1 MAHAIRI
8 SDEIVDSAKSLSKV
22 ENRSVVVQ
30 IEYWAKIGKIAE
42 ENPDFNFRMIKDLL
56 VALEEAKHGELEEY
70 KFGEGA

>member
-8 SDEIVDSAKSLSKV
+8 SDEIVDSAKILSKI
-22 ENRSVVVQ
+22 ENRSVGGQ

-42 ENPDFNFRMIKDLL
+42 ENPDFNFSMIKDLL